1 MKSDGM
7 IVYDFSVSHDIR
19 QMPLKYDIK
28 LRSNF
33 IYGYGE
39 KNSPWPCIVVFQHLA
54 VVKS

>member
-39 KNSPWPCIVVFQHLA
+39 KILRGLV
-54 VVKS
+54 